1 VEQPHDK
8 GSVLYK
14 YQTQC
19 CKNNIESSTAPKVLP
34 LFHIPFWNK
43 KSLSIPFDLIGIC
56 LFFPYQLSR
65 VKIVMLPEQRL
76 LNQNTSNSA
85 KKSSALD
92 TNQLASLQQSVAD
105 YSSLQLAW
113 ASGYLAAKSEQG
125 QHAQI
130 APVAAAIAAKTL
142 TILYA
147 SQTGNAKGVAS
158 QLEKS
163 AKAAG
168 IFVVLK
174 NITDYKAKSLKSE
187 SHLLIVAS
195 TNGEGEP
202 PDDAIEFHEFLLGKK
217 APTLPNLNYSVVALG
232 DSSYEF
238 FCQTGKDI
246 DERLKTLGAKQI
258 YPRLDCDV
266 DYDSECESWTLSII
280 ESLKEELTQADAA
293 LTPVSYIGDF
303 PTAIVTSQYSKQNP
317 LAAEFSLS
325 QKITGRESAKD
336 VRHIEIDLGESGLSY
351 QVGDALGV
359 WFKNDE
365 ALVVKLL
372 TELNFSG
379 DEKITLK
386 VSGDIQVLSLKEALL
401 NQLEITQTAS
411 SFVEFWAQHSQNSKL
426 LAIASDK
433 NSAREFANDHQI
445 IDLVKLARA
454 DVDTQSFVNALR
466 KITPRLYSIAS
477 SQSEVENEVHLT
489 VGVVSFDA
497 NGDTRTGGASG
508 FLANRLT
515 EGQKV
520 RVFVEHN
527 DNFRLPQSD
536 DTPVIMI
543 GPGTGVAPFRAFMQE
558 REARDASGDNWM
570 FFGDQTFT
578 QDFLYQVEWQNY
590 LKSGLLTRMDVAFSR
605 DQAEKIYVQD
615 RLKEQASEVFSWLER
630 GAHLYI
636 CGDANHMAKDVHQ
649 TLLEIIQEYGKL
661 STAQAED
668 YLKSLRSNKRYQKD
682 VY

>member
-1 VEQPHDK
+1 
-8 GSVLYK
+8 
-14 YQTQC
+14 
-19 CKNNIESSTAPKVLP
+19 
-34 LFHIPFWNK
+34 
-43 KSLSIPFDLIGIC
+43 
-56 LFFPYQLSR
+56 
-65 VKIVMLPEQRL
+65 MLPERL

-85 KKSSALD
+85 NNGSALD
-92 TNQLASLQQSVAD
+92 ANQLASLKQSVAD

-113 ASGYLAAKSEQG
+113 ASGYLAARSEQG
-125 QHAQI
+125 QYAQL
-130 APVAAAIAAKTL
+130 APAPAAATVVAKTL

-147 SQTGNAKGVAS
+147 SQTGNAKGVAG

-168 IFVVLK
+168 INVVLK
-174 NITDYKAKSLKSE
+174 NIADYKAKAIKNE
-187 SHLLIVAS
+187 THLLIVAS

-217 APTLPNLNYSVVALG
+217 APKLPNLSYSVLALG

-238 FCQTGKDI
+238 FCKTGQDF
-246 DERLKTLGAKQI
+246 DERLQALGAKQVT
-258 YPRLDCDV
+258 PRVDCDV
-266 DYDSECESWTLSII
+266 DYDSDSESWTLSIV
-280 ESLKEELTQADAA
+280 ESLKDELTQADATLA
-293 LTPVSYIGDF
+293 TVIDL
-303 PTAIVTSQYSKQNP
+303 PTAGAASQYSKQNP
-317 LAAEFSLS
+317 LSAEFSLS
-325 QKITGRESAKD
+325 QKITGRDSAKD
-336 VRHIEIDLGESGLSY
+336 VRHIEIDLGESGLTY

-359 WFKNDE
+359 WFENDE
-365 ALVVKLL
+365 TLVAKLL

-379 DEKITLK
+379 DEKVSFK
-386 VSGDIQVLSLKEALL
+386 VSGEVQEFSLKAALIS
-401 NQLEITQTAS
+401 QLEITQTAP
-411 SFVEFWAQHSQNSKL
+411 SFIEFWAQASKDSKL
-426 LAIASDK
+426 VTVAGDK
-433 NSAREFANDHQI
+433 NTAREFAGEHQI
-445 IDLVKLARA
+445 IDVVNLAKA
-454 DVDTQSFVNALR
+454 DVNAQEFVDALR

-477 SQSEVENEVHLT
+477 AQAEVEEEVHLT
-489 VGVVSFDA
+489 VGLVSYEA
-497 NGDTRTGGASG
+497 NGDTRTGGASS
-508 FLANRLT
+508 FLTERLE

-558 REARDASGDNWM
+558 REARDAGGDNWM

-578 QDFLYQVEWQNY
+578 QDFLYQTEWQNY

-615 RLKEQASEVFSWLER
+615 RLKEQAAEVFSWLER

-636 CGDANHMAKDVHQ
+636 CGDANRMAKDVHQ
-649 TLLEIIQEYGKL
+649 TLNEIIQEHGKL
-661 STAQAED
+661 TAEQAED

>member
-1 VEQPHDK
+1 
-8 GSVLYK
+8 
-14 YQTQC
+14 
-19 CKNNIESSTAPKVLP
+19 
-34 LFHIPFWNK
+34 
-43 KSLSIPFDLIGIC
+43 
-56 LFFPYQLSR
+56 
-65 VKIVMLPEQRL
+65 MLPERL

-85 KKSSALD
+85 NNGSALD
-92 TNQLASLQQSVAD
+92 ANQLASLKQSVAD

-113 ASGYLAAKSEQG
+113 ASGYLAARSEQG
-125 QHAQI
+125 QYAQL
-130 APVAAAIAAKTL
+130 APAPAAATVVAKTL

-147 SQTGNAKGVAS
+147 SQTGNAKGVAG

-168 IFVVLK
+168 INVVLK
-174 NITDYKAKSLKSE
+174 NIADYKAKAIKNE
-187 SHLLIVAS
+187 THLLIVAS

-217 APTLPNLNYSVVALG
+217 APKLPNLSYSVLALG

-238 FCQTGKDI
+238 FCKTGQDF
-246 DERLKTLGAKQI
+246 DERLQALGAKQVT
-258 YPRLDCDV
+258 PRVDCDV
-266 DYDSECESWTLSII
+266 DYDSDSESWTLSIV
-280 ESLKEELTQADAA
+280 ESLKDELTQADATLA
-293 LTPVSYIGDF
+293 TVIDL
-303 PTAIVTSQYSKQNP
+303 PTAGAASQYSKQNP
-317 LAAEFSLS
+317 LSAEFSLS
-325 QKITGRESAKD
+325 QKITGRDSAKD
-336 VRHIEIDLGESGLSY
+336 VRHIEIDLGESGLTY

-359 WFKNDE
+359 WFENDE
-365 ALVVKLL
+365 TLVAKLL

-379 DEKITLK
+379 DEKVSFK
-386 VSGDIQVLSLKEALL
+386 VSGEVQEFSLKAALIS
-401 NQLEITQTAS
+401 QLEITQTAP
-411 SFVEFWAQHSQNSKL
+411 SFIEFWAQASKDSKL
-426 LAIASDK
+426 VTVAGDK
-433 NSAREFANDHQI
+433 NTAREFAGEHQI
-445 IDLVKLARA
+445 IDVVNLAKA
-454 DVDTQSFVNALR
+454 DVNAQEFVDALR

-477 SQSEVENEVHLT
+477 AQAEVEEEVHLT
-489 VGVVSFDA
+489 VGLVSYEA
-497 NGDTRTGGASG
+497 NGDTRTGGASS
-508 FLANRLT
+508 FLTERLE

-558 REARDASGDNWM
+558 REARDAGGDNWM

-578 QDFLYQVEWQNY
+578 QDFLYQTEWQNY

-636 CGDANHMAKDVHQ
+636 CGDANRMAKDVHQ
-649 TLLEIIQEYGKL
+649 TLNEIIQEHGKL
-661 STAQAED
+661 TAEQAED

>member
-1 VEQPHDK
+1 MPQEQQN
-8 GSVLYK
+8 SNTV
-14 YQTQC
+14 
-19 CKNNIESSTAPKVLP
+19 SS
-34 LFHIPFWNK
+34 
-43 KSLSIPFDLIGIC
+43 SLD
-56 LFFPYQLSR
+56 
-65 VKIVMLPEQRL
+65 
-76 LNQNTSNSA
+76 A
-85 KKSSALD
+85 
-92 TNQLASLQQSVAD
+92 NQLVLLQQATSG

-125 QHAQI
+125 ANAQI
-130 APVAAAIAAKTL
+130 SPVAALAAVAAKTL

-158 QLEKS
+158 KLAAS

-168 IFVVLK
+168 ISVVLK
-174 NITDYKAKSLKSE
+174 NTADYKAKSSLKNE
-187 SHLLIVAS
+187 THLLIVAS
-195 TNGEGEP
+195 TNGEGEA

-217 APTLPNLNYSVVALG
+217 APKLPNLHYSVLALG

-238 FCQTGKDI
+238 FCQTGKDF
-246 DERLKTLGAKQI
+246 DERLQALGAKQVA
-258 YPRLDCDV
+258 PRVDCDV
-266 DYDSECESWTLSII
+266 DYDSDCEAWTSSIV
-280 ESLKEELTQADAA
+280 ESLKDELTQTATTTAA
-293 LTPVSYIGDF
+293 SVGGVDGL
-303 PTAIVTSQYSKQNP
+303 PTAGAASQYSKQNP

-325 QKITGRESAKD
+325 QKITGRDSAKD
-336 VRHIEIDLGESGLSY
+336 VRHIEIDLGESGLTY

-359 WFKNDE
+359 WFENDE
-365 ALVVKLL
+365 ALVDNLL
-372 TELNFSG
+372 SELSFSG
-379 DEKITLK
+379 DEKVSLK
-386 VSGDIQVLSLKEALL
+386 VSGEVQEFTLKNALIS
-401 NQLEITQTAS
+401 QLEITQTAP
-411 SFVEFWAQHSQNSKL
+411 SFIEFWALQSKDAKL
-426 LAIASDK
+426 TEVASDK
-433 NSAREFANDHQI
+433 NSAREFAGEHQI
-445 IDLVKLARA
+445 IDVVKIAKA
-454 DVDTQSFVNALR
+454 DVDAQTFVDALR

-477 SQSEVENEVHLT
+477 AQAEVEEEVHLT
-489 VGVVSFDA
+489 VGLVNFDA
-497 NGDTRTGGASG
+497 NGESRTGGASG
-508 FLANRLT
+508 FLANRLE

-558 REARDASGDNWM
+558 REAREATGDNWM

-615 RLKEQASEVFSWLER
+615 RLKEQASDVFAWLER

-636 CGDANHMAKDVHQ
+636 CGDANRMAKDVHQ
-649 TLLEIIQEYGKL
+649 TLIEIIAEHGKL
-661 STAQAED
+661 STEQAED

>member
-1 VEQPHDK
+1 LFLKIILINTPNPIHVTSTK
-8 GSVLYK
+8 ILSSLY
-14 YQTQC
+14 
-19 CKNNIESSTAPKVLP
+19 
-34 LFHIPFWNK
+34 IPFWNK
-43 KSLSIPFDLIGIC
+43 KLLSIPFDLNEIC
-56 LFFPYQLSR
+56 LFFIHQLSW

-85 KKSSALD
+85 NNSSALD
-92 TNQLASLQQSVAD
+92 ANQLASLQQTVAG

-125 QHAQI
+125 HNAQI
-130 APVAAAIAAKTL
+130 APSAPAVAAKTL

-158 QLEKS
+158 KLEQS

-168 IFVVLK
+168 INVVLK
-174 NITDYKAKSLKSE
+174 NIADYKAKALKNE

-195 TNGEGEP
+195 TNGEGEA
-202 PDDAIEFHEFLLGKK
+202 PDDAIEFHEYLLGKK
-217 APTLPNLNYSVVALG
+217 APKLPNLSYSVLALG

-238 FCQTGKDI
+238 FCQTGKDF
-246 DERLKTLGAKQI
+246 DERLKALGAKQVTA
-258 YPRLDCDV
+258 RVDCDV
-266 DYDSECESWTLSII
+266 DYDSDCESWTASIV
-280 ESLKEELTQADAA
+280 ESLKDELTQSTAGLA
-293 LTPVSYIGDF
+293 PVIDL
-303 PTAIVTSQYSKQNP
+303 PTAGAESQYSKQNP
-317 LAAEFSLS
+317 FEAEFSLS
-325 QKITGRESAKD
+325 QKITGRDSAKD
-336 VRHIEIDLGESGLSY
+336 VRHIEIDLGESGLTY

-359 WFKNDE
+359 WFEND
-365 ALVVKLL
+365 ADLVADLIATLSL
-372 TELNFSG
+372 TGE
-379 DEKITLK
+379 EKIKLK
-386 VSGDIQVLSLKEALL
+386 VNGANQVFTLTDALTTE
-401 NQLEITQTAS
+401 LEITQTAPA
-411 SFVEFWAQHSQNSKL
+411 FVEFWAKISGDKAL
-426 LAIASDK
+426 TKIAADK
-433 NSAREFANDHQI
+433 NTAREYAGEHQI
-445 IDLVKLARA
+445 IDVVKAA
-454 DVDTQSFVNALR
+454 KTEIDPQFFVESLR

-477 SQSEVENEVHLT
+477 AQAEVEEEVHLT
-489 VGVVSFDA
+489 VGLVSFDA
-497 NGDTRTGGASG
+497 NGEARTGGASS
-508 FLANRLT
+508 FLANRLE

-558 REARDASGDNWM
+558 REARDANGDNWM

-605 DQAEKIYVQD
+605 DQAEKVYVQD
-615 RLKEQASEVFSWLER
+615 RLKEQASDVFAWLER

-636 CGDANHMAKDVHQ
+636 CGDANRMAKDVHQ
-649 TLLEIIQEYGKL
+649 TLVEIIQEHGKL
-661 STAQAED
+661 SAEQAED

>member
-1 VEQPHDK
+1 MGE
-8 GSVLYK
+8 
-14 YQTQC
+14 
-19 CKNNIESSTAPKVLP
+19 
-34 LFHIPFWNK
+34 
-43 KSLSIPFDLIGIC
+43 
-56 LFFPYQLSR
+56 
-65 VKIVMLPEQRL
+65 IVMLPEQRL

-85 KKSSALD
+85 NNSSALD
-92 TNQLASLQQSVAD
+92 ASQLASLQQSVAD

-125 QHAQI
+125 HHAQL
-130 APVAAAIAAKTL
+130 APVATPVAAKTL

-163 AKAAG
+163 VKAAG
-168 IFVVLK
+168 ITVVLK
-174 NITDYKAKSLKSE
+174 NIADYKAKSLKNE

-195 TNGEGEP
+195 TNGEGEA

-217 APTLPNLNYSVVALG
+217 APKLPNLSYSVLALG

-238 FCQTGKDI
+238 FCQTGKDF
-246 DERLKTLGAKQI
+246 DERLQALGAKQVA
-258 YPRLDCDV
+258 PRLDCDV
-266 DYDSECESWTLSII
+266 DYDSECESWTLSIV
-280 ESLKEELTQADAA
+280 ESLKDELTQADAA
-293 LTPVSYIGDF
+293 LTPVSYIGDL
-303 PTAIVTSQYSKQNP
+303 PTAGATSQYSKQNP
-317 LAAEFSLS
+317 FAAEFSLS
-325 QKITGRESAKD
+325 QKITGRDSAKD
-336 VRHIEIDLGESGLSY
+336 VRHIEIDLAESGLTY

-359 WFKNDE
+359 WFENDE
-365 ALVVKLL
+365 TLVAKLL

-386 VSGDIQVLSLKEALL
+386 VSGEVQELSLQEALIS
-401 NQLEITQTAS
+401 QLEITQTAPA
-411 SFVEFWAQHSQNSKL
+411 FIEFWAQHSQNGKL
-426 LAIASDK
+426 LAVAKDK
-433 NSAREFANDHQI
+433 NAAREFAGEHQI
-445 IDLVKLARA
+445 IDVVNLAKA
-454 DVDTQSFVNALR
+454 DVDAQSFVNALR

-477 SQSEVENEVHLT
+477 AQSEVEEEVHLT
-489 VGVVSFDA
+489 VGVVSYDA

-508 FLANRLT
+508 FLTQRLE

-558 REARDASGDNWM
+558 REAREASGDNWM

-636 CGDANHMAKDVHQ
+636 CGDANRMAKDVHQ
-649 TLLEIIQEYGKL
+649 TLVEIIQEHGKL
-661 STAQAED
+661 SAEQAED

>member
-1 VEQPHDK
+1 
-8 GSVLYK
+8 
-14 YQTQC
+14 
-19 CKNNIESSTAPKVLP
+19 
-34 LFHIPFWNK
+34 
-43 KSLSIPFDLIGIC
+43 
-56 LFFPYQLSR
+56 
-65 VKIVMLPEQRL
+65 MLPEQRL

-85 KKSSALD
+85 NNSSALD
-92 TNQLASLQQSVAD
+92 ANQLASLQQTVAG

-125 QHAQI
+125 HNAQI
-130 APVAAAIAAKTL
+130 APSAPAVAAKTL

-158 QLEKS
+158 KLEQS

-168 IFVVLK
+168 INVVLK
-174 NITDYKAKSLKSE
+174 NIADYKAKALKNE

-195 TNGEGEP
+195 TNGEGEA
-202 PDDAIEFHEFLLGKK
+202 PDDAIEFHEYLLGKK
-217 APTLPNLNYSVVALG
+217 APKLPNLSYSVLALG

-238 FCQTGKDI
+238 FCQTGKDF
-246 DERLKTLGAKQI
+246 DERLKALGAIQVT
-258 YPRLDCDV
+258 PRVDCDV
-266 DYDSECESWTLSII
+266 DYDSDCERWTASIV
-280 ESLKEELTQADAA
+280 ESLKDELTQSTAGLA
-293 LTPVSYIGDF
+293 PVIDL
-303 PTAIVTSQYSKQNP
+303 PTAGAESQYSKQNP
-317 LAAEFSLS
+317 FEAEFSLS
-325 QKITGRESAKD
+325 QKITGRDSAKD
-336 VRHIEIDLGESGLSY
+336 VRHIEIDLGESGLTY

-359 WFKNDE
+359 WFEND
-365 ALVVKLL
+365 ADLVADLIATLNL
-372 TELNFSG
+372 TGE
-379 DEKITLK
+379 EKIKLK
-386 VSGDIQVLSLKEALL
+386 VNGANQVFTLTDALTTE
-401 NQLEITQTAS
+401 LEITQTAPA
-411 SFVEFWAQHSQNSKL
+411 FVEFWAKISGDKAL
-426 LAIASDK
+426 TKIAADK
-433 NSAREFANDHQI
+433 NTAREYAGEHQI
-445 IDLVKLARA
+445 IDVVKAA
-454 DVDTQSFVNALR
+454 KTEIDPQFFVESLR

-477 SQSEVENEVHLT
+477 AQAEVEEEVHLT
-489 VGVVSFDA
+489 VGLVSFDA
-497 NGDTRTGGASG
+497 NGEPRTGGASS
-508 FLANRLT
+508 FLANRLE

-605 DQAEKIYVQD
+605 DQAEKVYVQD
-615 RLKEQASEVFSWLER
+615 RLKEQASDVFAWLER
-630 GAHLYI
+630 GAHLYV
-636 CGDANHMAKDVHQ
+636 CGDANRMAKDVHQ
-649 TLLEIIQEYGKL
+649 TLVEIIQEHGKL
-661 STAQAED
+661 SAEQAED